1 MTFENLEAVYRL
13 IEKVRDLTVALWL
26 DRDSLE
32 VRELR
37 KAENKLWQLEDELYD
52 LQRVELGNF
61 LKTVA
66 EGDVKRIIRFRYC
79 RGMSWE
85 DIAERFGCRRE
96 NGEKIAKKLIDYLSV
111 TQIGGDGDEI
121 SREKG

>member
-1 MTFENLEAVYRL
+1 MTFEDLEAVYRL

-32 VRELR
+32 GRELR
-37 KAENKLWQLEDELYD
+37 NAESKLWRLEDKLFD
-52 LQRVELGNF
+52 LQRVEIGSY

-66 EGDVKRIIRFRYC
+66 DDDIKRIIRFRYC

-85 DIAERFGCRRE
+85 DIAERFGCKRE
-96 NGEKIAKKLIDYLSV
+96 NGEKMAKKLIDYLSV
-111 TQIGGDGDEI
+111 TLIGGDGDRI